1 MIGKTSYTSPEYGEM
16 SQKRLSELLRDQF
29 KARPPK
35 RHGDKRQ
42 LVFDKTVLDR
52 MLEKYRINIKDIDSG
67 TDGTDVGLDRHLSD
81 GNSDSKTSKNMEE
94 NTNNS
99 SKNEEIDRSHTQQN
113 TDQGSVISD
122 NASHVSHVSQALQ
135 TSTADRDSSSSSR
148 TAMNTDPDAYWK
160 HGKWREHLQSQ
171 QEQENKEDEHPQ

>member
-1 MIGKTSYTSPEYGEM
+1 VIVKLQKTW
-16 SQKRLSELLRDQF
+16 R
-29 KARPPK
+29 
-35 RHGDKRQ
+35 
-42 LVFDKTVLDR
+42 
-52 MLEKYRINIKDIDSG
+52 

-81 GNSDSKTSKNMEE
+81 GNSDSKT
-94 NTNNS
+94 

-122 NASHVSHVSQALQ
+122 NASHVSQALQ